1 MENEGNITTTYDR
14 LNELNVRYDDAW
26 NQNRLELELILRTER
41 NKLIGSRPYIRYKL
55 SGILDIS
62 R

>member
-14 LNELNVRYDDAW
+14 LNELNVTYDDAW
-26 NQNRLELELILRTER
+26 NQNRLELQLILRNER
-41 NKLIGSRPYIRYKL
+41 NKLMGRRPYKRYKL
-55 SGILDIS
+55 AGILDMS